1 MTINKEKIHIKN
13 LDDLEKL
20 KNSKYPGVISKSY
33 QDLIINSD
41 ILFHID
47 HADLNGIML
56 RVNGN
61 LYANSIRAWS
71 IQANNVDAT
80 KLIVSKI
87 EAKKI
92 DCHVIDAWRIRTYNL
107 IGATV
112 TVSDSIIATNIKV
125 SHDFRADNVKL
136 GHEYKNPIYSIGGR

>member
-20 KNSKYPGVISKSY
+20 KNSKYPGVTSKSY
-33 QDLIINSD
+33 RDLIINSD
-41 ILFHID
+41 IHFDID
-47 HADLNGIML
+47 HADLNLIRL

-61 LYANSIRAWS
+61 LYANSIKAYEIEAYNIDASRLFVS
-71 IQANNVDAT
+71 II
-80 KLIVSKI
+80 K
-87 EAKKI
+87 AKKI
-92 DCHVIDAWRIRTYNL
+92 DCHVIDARQIRTHNI

-112 TVSDSIIATNIKV
+112 KVSDSIIATNIKV

-136 GHEYKNPIYSIGGR
+136 GHEYKNPIYSEGGR